1 MADRA
6 MSVLNRLKNKAQE
19 TGVSYQL
26 CLQIFCQEEL
36 LRRVAQSGYAR
47 NLILKGGM
55 FIYCLTGFESRPTVD
70 IDFLLRHQDNAI
82 SEIEQMIN
90 KIIDTDTGN
99 DFINFEKIKVEPIAW
114 HREYNGVRV
123 QLIGRIKNTRS
134 PFDVDFG
141 VGDVIVPKPEK
152 RVIPTLLSGFDKP
165 EIITYTLES
174 TIAEKFDAIITRLEL
189 TSRMKDYYDIYY
201 LANTFNFDGRKLQE
215 AIFETLQNRGTVYEK
230 DTFNSV
236 VSFSEQDEM
245 NLKWRHFLRKLGVT
259 EPSFQDVTNI
269 FNVFLGGIFEAILI
283 QTEFFGQWDK
293 DKCQWEESKKA
304 T

>member
-6 MSVLNRLKNKAQE
+6 MSVLNRLKNKAQK
-19 TGVSYQL
+19 TGMSYQL
-26 CLQIFCQEEL
+26 CLQLFCQEEL
-36 LRRVAQSGYAR
+36 LRRVAQSDYAC

-55 FIYCLTGFESRPTVD
+55 FIYYLTGFESRPTVD
-70 IDFLLRHQDNAI
+70 IDFLLRRQDNAI

-99 DFINFEKIKVEPIAW
+99 EFVNFEIIKVEPIAQ

-152 RVIPTLLSGFDKP
+152 RVIPTLLSDFDKP

-189 TSRMKDYYDIYY
+189 ISRMKDYYDIYY

-215 AIFETLQNRGTVYEK
+215 AIFETLQNRGTVYDK

-236 VSFSEQDEM
+236 VSFSERDDM
-245 NLKWRHFLRKLGVT
+245 NLKWRYFLRKLGAAEPNFDEVT
-259 EPSFQDVTNI
+259 RVIDL
-269 FNVFLGGIFEAILI
+269 FLNGIFKAVVNE
-283 QTEFFGQWDK
+283 TEFFGGWDK
-293 DKCQWEESKKA
+293 DKMAWEVGS
-304 T
+304 